1 MKAQIKPPI
10 YLQVAYDIASKIA
23 SGALAEQERFSG
35 RSLMSSQYGVSPE
48 TIRRAL
54 RLLSDMGIIAVQ
66 EKVGSQVVSKRRA
79 VEYVEDYEM
88 RRDLM
93 ALKGELKELMT
104 QRSQIDA
111 RIGDMVDQITDL
123 SDRFRSSDRLRTYEF
138 VVSEDA
144 AIEGKS
150 IGDLDFRK
158 RTSATIVAVR
168 RDAEILLSPPP
179 QTVLR
184 QQDRLVIACDVTD
197 VDGVASFM
205 NAKKPS
211 KG

>member
-10 YLQVAYDIASKIA
+10 YLQVAYDIAAKIA

-66 EKVGSQVVSKRRA
+66 ENVGSQVVSKRRA
-79 VEYVEDYEM
+79 VEYVEHYEM

-93 ALKGELKELMT
+93 TLKGELKELMA
-104 QRSQIDA
+104 QRGQIDA
-111 RIGDMVDQITDL
+111 RIGDMVEQITDL
-123 SDRFRSSDRLRTYEF
+123 SDRFKNSDRLRTYEF

-184 QQDRLVIACDVTD
+184 RQDRLVIACDVAD